1 MVADRED
8 YEDRFITNEI
18 GVITNPG
25 KYEGEPL
32 YVPYLWE
39 EYVLHGFEQE
49 TISAGRESVEIVEV
63 TDDIVE
69 EFPELEGVEYVSLA
83 QSNQGFV
90 GGEELFESDLVD
102 LRDKAQRIREQQEE
116 EGVSH

>member
-1 MVADRED
+1 MSQDREEI
-8 YEDRFITNEI
+8 EDRFITNEI
-18 GVITNPG
+18 GSITTPG

-39 EYVLHGFEQE
+39 EYVLYGFAEE
-49 TISAGRESVEIVEV
+49 TITAGRESVEIVEI

-90 GGEELFESDLVD
+90 SAEELENESDLVA
-102 LRDKAQRIREQQEE
+102 LHDKAQRLRNRE
-116 EGVSH
+116 GSV